1 MSSEDHRINL
11 VRPHRLRGALA
22 LALTTGLLLTGCT
35 GGDPGTPNGTTT
47 SASADG
53 PRNLSQ
59 TDAERLGVLRFRNF
73 DAGVRSIDVRIPA
86 SGTSPA
92 LRVVGWIDFVAH
104 TGYASVS
111 EGPDDLAVV
120 TGYVAWTG
128 DAIALQPAQ
137 VGTEPG
143 EAPALPI
150 EHNGWSAAPL
160 DPEQS
165 ILTSTLSLLLS
176 LGSDRPENSS
186 LLLQSDAAWLRTETV
201 DGTAVD
207 VFAGPSG
214 ALPGETAADADEQ
227 FSDRLQYWL
236 DSTGLALRVDLPAGE
251 TPTTVLLGDP
261 ADSAG
266 NPEDLKELGELLERP
281 DSDSTSQSGTTL

>member
-1 MSSEDHRINL
+1 MTRENQCINP
-11 VRPHRLRGALA
+11 VRRHRLRGALA
-22 LALTTGLLLTGCT
+22 LALTAGLLLTGCT
-35 GGDPGTPNGTTT
+35 GGDPSAPNGST
-47 SASADG
+47 SSANADG

-73 DAGVRSIDVRIPA
+73 DAGVRSIDVHIPA

-104 TGYASVS
+104 AGYASVS
-111 EGPDDLAVV
+111 EGPADLAVV

-137 VGTEPG
+137 VGAEPG

-150 EHNGWSAAPL
+150 NHDGWSAAPL

-165 ILTSTLSLLLS
+165 SLTSTLSLLLS

-214 ALPGETAADADEQ
+214 ALPGETAAGADEQ

-236 DSTGLALRVDLPAGE
+236 DTTGLALRVDLPAGE
-251 TPTTVLLGDP
+251 TPIIVSLGDP
-261 ADSAG
+261 VDSAG
-266 NPEDLKELGELLERP
+266 SPKDLQELGEFLERP
-281 DSDSTSQSGTTL
+281 DSETTSEPETTL